1 MTAISPTSV
10 ATFTAAC
17 NEFASFVKGCC
28 MSQMPELRD
37 WEIGHAI
44 LSFLSEN
51 QGKTIVLR

>member
-1 MTAISPTSV
+1 
-10 ATFTAAC
+10 
-17 NEFASFVKGCC
+17 